1 MFCVHCGTYNDPSCV
16 FCTSCGAPIVKQVQS
31 DTVDRQQ
38 VSRKNP
44 TLAVVFSFLIPGAG
58 LIYMEKVFRGLVV
71 LIVTTLT
78 ILLLFGLVSWIYGI
92 YEAYM
97 LSIEWNRKLD
107 HDPYVRPW
115 GE

>member
-1 MFCVHCGTYNDPSCV
+1 M
-16 FCTSCGAPIVKQVQS
+16 
-31 DTVDRQQ
+31 DRQQ

-44 TLAVVFSFLIPGAG
+44 TLAVILSIIIPGAG
-58 LIYMEKVFRGLVV
+58 LIYTEKVFRGLIV
-71 LIVTTLT
+71 LLVTTLT

-97 LSIEWNRKLD
+97 LSIQWNRELD